1 MGNSVRF
8 SVFTSLL
15 AASAFALPAMAQGEA
30 VTVDPLE
37 IDAPTLSE
45 TDAAVPDWYRQFTI
59 AAPPETLESN
69 PALQS
74 GLTEEFSFNFSEGT
88 RWRFS
93 IDLTTR
99 PDDSVLPREEM
110 SAGATFQITPRFS
123 VGGDVS
129 VGADEL
135 EDRSDWTGEDVET
148 GVRLRSAFRF

>member
-1 MGNSVRF
+1 MRF

-15 AASAFALPAMAQGEA
+15 ASTAFALPAMAQIEA
-30 VTVDPLE
+30 VDRDPMSIE
-37 IDAPTLSE
+37 APTPSE
-45 TDAAVPDWYRQFTI
+45 TAAAEPDWYRQFTI
-59 AAPPETLESN
+59 AAPPAGLETN
-69 PALQS
+69 PAIQAGPS
-74 GLTEEFSFNFSEGT
+74 EEFSFNFNEGN

-135 EDRSDWTGEDVET
+135 EDRTDWTGQDVET
-148 GVRLRSAFRF
+148 GVRLRSAFKF

>member
-1 MGNSVRF
+1 MRY
-8 SVFTSLL
+8 SVFTASL
-15 AASAFALPAMAQGEA
+15 ASIAFALPAIGQEGAM
-30 VTVDPLE
+30 VPDPMVIE
-37 IDAPTLSE
+37 APTLSE
-45 TDAAVPDWYRQFTI
+45 TEVAAPDWYRQFTI
-59 AAPPETLESN
+59 AVPPSTIENN
-69 PALQS
+69 PAIQS
-74 GLTEEFSFNFSEGT
+74 GLTEEFSFNFNEGR

-135 EDRSDWTGEDVET
+135 EDRRDWTGEDVET
-148 GVRLRSAFRF
+148 GVRLRSAFKF

>member
-1 MGNSVRF
+1 MRF
-8 SVFTSLL
+8 SVFTCLI
-15 AASAFALPAMAQGEA
+15 ASTAFALPAMAQS
-30 VTVDPLE
+30 DPVN
-37 IDAPTLSE
+37 IDPMVVEAPTLSE
-45 TDAAVPDWYRQFTI
+45 TEVAAPDWYRQFTI
-59 AAPPETLESN
+59 SVPPSALENN
-69 PALQS
+69 PAIQS
-74 GLTEEFSFNFSEGT
+74 GLTEEFSFNFNEGR

-99 PDDSVLPREEM
+99 PEDSVLPREEM

-135 EDRSDWTGEDVET
+135 EDRTDWTGQDVET